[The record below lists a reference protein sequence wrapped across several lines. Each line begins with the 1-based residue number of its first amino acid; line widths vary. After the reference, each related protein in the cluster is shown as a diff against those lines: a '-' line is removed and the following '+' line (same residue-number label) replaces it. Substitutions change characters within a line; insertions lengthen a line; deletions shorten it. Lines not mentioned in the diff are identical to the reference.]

1 MTKQEERR
9 GFGMKKRRA
18 LILVVLVAFHVGAA
32 PMASMAQSPARKYE
46 SWRNEDR
53 LWCPERAVNLNDTIP
68 TFERRSA
75 KLTPHGKCAIRNLV
89 LGIKQSHAYDI
100 KIAIVGHA
108 DVCMSAE
115 ADLALSRE
123 RALVVE
129 AWLLAAGV
137 DPAVIQQV
145 RWVGHGVPLLSKPS
159 ACDQSLNDRVETDL
173 LSLSIPR
180 QREK

>member
-1 MTKQEERR
+1 MFRNKNL
-9 GFGMKKRRA
+9 GV
-18 LILVVLVAFHVGAA
+18 LISTVLVAFHVGAA
-32 PMASMAQSPARKYE
+32 SMASMAQSPARKYE
-46 SWRNEDR
+46 SQRNEDR
-53 LWCPERAVNLNDTIP
+53 LWCPERAFDFTDTIP

-75 KLTPHGKCAIRNLV
+75 RLTPRGRCAVRNLV
-89 LGIKQSHAYDI
+89 IFMKQTYAYDI